1 MTPEYDTLQKAAII
15 STLAIDILA
24 WLEDELPEL
33 EIEEMAVNEG
43 LEFRGGKNEF
53 LALKGTIRAED
64 LARLSFAIES
74 RYARSIGQYLRIDD
88 SNLERITFMFKKAL
102 RVQSF
107 DLYSYR
113 FYSQS
118 IFSSEGYIALEK
130 ILSR

>member
-1 MTPEYDTLQKAAII
+1 MKPKYDTLQKAAII
-15 STLAIDILA
+15 STLVIDILV
-24 WLEDELPEL
+24 WLKDELPEL

-53 LALKGTIRAED
+53 LALKGTIQAED

-74 RYARSIGQYLRIDD
+74 RYALSIGQYLRIDD
-88 SNLERITFMFKKAL
+88 SNLERITFMFKKSL
-102 RVQSF
+102 NVQSF
-107 DLYSYR
+107 DLDSYG